1 VSNESEFKD
10 FDHRAHGHD
19 EEAPCVWARMRQAP
33 GLAHSEKYGGFYVV
47 TRYDDLYEA
56 AVKCQVFSSAQ
67 GLSFPDLDFATRMI
81 PAEVDPPLHKEYR
94 NLLTNFLTRERIAQ
108 LEPAVRR
115 QAQRLMDRFA
125 HEERIDFI
133 AAYARALPVLVSLRL
148 LGLPP
153 EDADRLDHLVDLLHT
168 QRGAAAAQDAATE
181 LTRYI
186 ERALIA
192 HRDRAKEPGESILS
206 SIVLGTVEG
215 RPLTLAEQASIVRL
229 LMFGGFDTTT
239 IALGASVRW
248 LAEHPQDAQRLRDE
262 PDLMETAI
270 EEFVR
275 FASPAT
281 YLRRTVTEDT
291 TLGGQPL
298 HKGDRVLLS
307 FAAANRDPTKF
318 EAPDQVVIDRTPNHH
333 LGFGAGVHRCIGF
346 LVGKMMIRITLQ
358 EFLGR
363 YRDFQVDPAGT
374 IEWKVGEN
382 LGMAS
387 LPLILRPVAAG
398 AAADARAPEPAA

>member
-1 VSNESEFKD
+1 MSNESDFKD
-10 FDHRAHGHD
+10 FDHRARGHE
-19 EEAPCVWARMRQAP
+19 EEAPCIWARMRQAR
-33 GLAHSEKYGGFYVV
+33 GLAHSDKYGGFYVV

-56 AVKCQVFSSAQ
+56 AVKCKVFSSAQ

-94 NLLTNFLTRERIAQ
+94 NLLTDFLTRERIAE
-108 LEPAVRR
+108 LEPVVRR
-115 QAQRLMDRFA
+115 KARQLMDAFVDK
-125 HEERIDFI
+125 ERIDFV
-133 AAYARALPVLVSLRL
+133 AAYARPLPVFVSLGL

-153 EDADRLDHLVDLLHT
+153 EDAAKLDRLVEDLHVH
-168 QRGAAAAQDAATE
+168 RGSEAAQISASE

-186 ERALIA
+186 EDAIIA
-192 HRDRAKEPGESILS
+192 HRERAKDPGESILS
-206 SIVLGTVEG
+206 SIVLGRVEG
-215 RPLTLAEQASIVRL
+215 RPLSLAEQSSIVRL

-262 PDLMETAI
+262 PELMETAI

-281 YLRRTVTEDT
+281 YLRRTVTEDA
-291 TLGGQPL
+291 TLGGQEL
-298 HKGDRVLLS
+298 HEGDRVLLS

-318 EAPDQVVIDRTPNHH
+318 EAPDEVIIDRTPNHH

-358 EFLGR
+358 EFLAR
-363 YRDFQVDPAGT
+363 YRDFHVDPEHA
-374 IEWKVGEN
+374 IEWKTGEN
-382 LGMAS
+382 LGIS
-387 LPLILRPVAAG
+387 FLPLVLGPVVTE
-398 AAADARAPEPAA
+398 AADHGRPNDRAA